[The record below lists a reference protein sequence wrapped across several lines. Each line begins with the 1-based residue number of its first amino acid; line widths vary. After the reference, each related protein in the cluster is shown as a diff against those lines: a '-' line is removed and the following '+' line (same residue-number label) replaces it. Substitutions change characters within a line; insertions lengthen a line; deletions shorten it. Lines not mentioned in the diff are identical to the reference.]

1 MVRITKSR
9 DATKAARLY
18 FPLVLI
24 CLIHPI
30 ALYGIKIQSL
40 KSLFSQPLKKQ
51 SDIRAQKRG
60 EGIRARGEGGTLT
73 SGKKIPFDWKQALKL
88 SRDSSPH
95 PPYFSLVCDHISW
108 SQKRKVK
115 KKKPFSL
122 PMGWVPDFVAH
133 LRANPFNGTC
143 HCQTSELAGNISL
156 FWLEPGW
163 FLHAWQGCISLHSTT
178 GQVANHNHSN

>member
-9 DATKAARLY
+9 DAMKAARLY

-30 ALYGIKIQSL
+30 ALYGIKNQSL

-73 SGKKIPFDWKQALKL
+73 SGKKNSIWLKTGFKIVKGQLTPPPLFFL
-88 SRDSSPH
+88 SVWSYKLITKKKSKKEKTLFPSRGVSSWLCCTFESQPIQWGL
-95 PPYFSLVCDHISW
+95 SLPNFRISW
-108 SQKRKVK
+108 KYLSVLTGARLIPPRLTRLHFTSQHH
-115 KKKPFSL
+115 
-122 PMGWVPDFVAH
+122 W
-133 LRANPFNGTC
+133 
-143 HCQTSELAGNISL
+143 TSCKS
-156 FWLEPGW
+156 
-163 FLHAWQGCISLHSTT
+163 
-178 GQVANHNHSN
+178 